1 MNLQDIGE
9 SRTKDRNETLSSFAL
24 YMARCVE
31 AMRQT
36 TTLQVTMKHRI
47 GIDDLDRYEDNVLPG
62 CGSAA
67 SAGAPGGRQLR

>member
-1 MNLQDIGE
+1 
-9 SRTKDRNETLSSFAL
+9 
-24 YMARCVE
+24 MARCVE